1 MVLVDRRS
9 ELDLIARLRVGDT
22 AAFDEVHAALNGRL
36 FGFLARLARNR
47 DVAEDLL
54 EETWL
59 RLVQHANRLDP
70 DTRLAPWL
78 FTVARNLYISYCR
91 SRSLEES
98 SAGIGLWP
106 IAPPPPSPFEAAAG
120 SELGR
125 RLEAALASLPALS
138 REVLLLVGGEG
149 MTPSEAAGVCGVT
162 PETMRQRLSRA
173 RALLAARLDEA
184 RARQASILKEVAS

>member
-1 MVLVDRRS
+1 MDGCSGFWRGWPEIAMLPRICSKRPGCASCSTPTASIRIRDSRR
-9 ELDLIARLRVGDT
+9 
-22 AAFDEVHAALNGRL
+22 
-36 FGFLARLARNR
+36 GFSRS
-47 DVAEDLL
+47 
-54 EETWL
+54 
-59 RLVQHANRLDP
+59 
-70 DTRLAPWL
+70 
-78 FTVARNLYISYCR
+78 ARNLYISYCR

-106 IAPPPPSPFEAAAG
+106 VAPSPPSPFEAAAG

-125 RLEAALASLPALS
+125 RLEAALASLPAVS

-184 RARQASILKEVAS
+184 RARQVSILKEVAS